1 MSAPPPLP
9 LPPSAPSSEKSTQQ
23 PTFLEKFIQANLSP
37 KQEFIVPPCLI
48 PERTPEDA
56 FKYID
61 PMLSLETS
69 DFFKDE
75 LASKDIA
82 ELPQFRTAVQD
93 FTQLLS
99 LCGSYKHTAD
109 ANQKEAKYKHK
120 RWNLNKQKKKVMQQS
135 EEDANEKL
143 TILEN
148 KLSKLKP
155 PPHSEY
161 TPLTIDQNYY
171 LSQINSVNYRL
182 CLAYKSC
189 PARTK
194 EYVSCLEGID
204 EKEMDRLAEKGLGSM
219 ICLEERQALER
230 CVGLGVERVVKEILR

>member
-1 MSAPPPLP
+1 
-9 LPPSAPSSEKSTQQ
+9 
-23 PTFLEKFIQANLSP
+23 
-37 KQEFIVPPCLI
+37 
-48 PERTPEDA
+48 
-56 FKYID
+56 
-61 PMLSLETS
+61 MLSLENS
-69 DFFKDE
+69 NFFKDE